1 MIKPIDIS
9 GRSIGPGAP
18 CFIAAEIGINHNGDI
33 QLAHNMIDV
42 AADAGADAVKFQN
55 YRTED
60 FLSGRELTYTYISQG
75 HEVTESQWDMFK
87 RCELGAEALAKLR
100 RHCECRNLAF
110 FSTPTSEAGIEQLV
124 RLGAHLLKNGSD
136 YLVHLPLIRKMA
148 QSGLPTVLST
158 GMATVEEIED
168 AVQAFRNAGGRD
180 LILLHCTSSYP
191 TPRVDV
197 NLRRIPELQKRFG
210 CPVGLSDHT
219 DGTTAAIGSVA
230 LGACMIEKHFTTDKS
245 LPGPDQHFSVAPQEF
260 RALVRAVR
268 ELQEQMGT
276 AEIRPTPSEE
286 KGRREFRLSCV
297 AARNLPA
304 GHTLEGVDIAFRRP
318 GDGLP
323 PKQADRLVGCQ
334 LVLPVC
340 AGDQLTLEKV
350 RRERNGE

>member
-87 RCELGAEALAKLR
+87 RCELGAEALAELR
-100 RHCECRNLAF
+100 RHCECRNLVF

-158 GMATVEEIED
+158 GMATVEEIDD

-191 TPRVDV
+191 P
-197 NLRRIPELQKRFG
+197 
-210 CPVGLSDHT
+210 
-219 DGTTAAIGSVA
+219 
-230 LGACMIEKHFTTDKS
+230 
-245 LPGPDQHFSVAPQEF
+245 PQ
-260 RALVRAVR
+260 
-268 ELQEQMGT
+268 
-276 AEIRPTPSEE
+276 
-286 KGRREFRLSCV
+286 
-297 AARNLPA
+297 
-304 GHTLEGVDIAFRRP
+304 
-318 GDGLP
+318 
-323 PKQADRLVGCQ
+323 
-334 LVLPVC
+334 
-340 AGDQLTLEKV
+340 
-350 RRERNGE
+350 

>member
-87 RCELGAEALAKLR
+87 RCELGAEALAELR
-100 RHCECRNLAF
+100 RHCECRNLVF
-110 FSTPTSEAGIEQLV
+110 FSTPTSEAGVEQLV
-124 RLGAHLLKNGSD
+124 RFGAHLLKNGSD
-136 YLVHLPLIRKMA
+136 YLVHLPLIRAMA
-148 QSGLPTVLST
+148 ATGIPTVLST
-158 GMATVEEIED
+158 GMATLEEIDD
-168 AVQAFRNAGGRD
+168 AVHAFRDAGGRD

-191 TPRVDV
+191 TPPIEV
-197 NLRRIPELQKRFG
+197 NLRNIPALRERFG
-210 CPVGLSDHT
+210 CPIGFSDHS
-219 DGTTAAIGSVA
+219 DGITAAIGSVA
-230 LGACMIEKHFTTDKS
+230 LGSCMVEKHFTLDKYS
-245 LPGPDQHFSVAPQEF
+245 PGPDHRFSADPAELA
-260 RALVRAVR
+260 ALVRGVR
-268 ELQEQMGT
+268 MLEMQLGDGEVGPT
-276 AEIRPTPSEE
+276 ASEAE
-286 KGRREFRLSCV
+286 GRREFRLSCV

-304 GHTLEGVDIAFRRP
+304 GHTLEGVDIFFRRP

-323 PKQADRLVGCQ
+323 PRMAPQLIGRSLTRAVGVGEQ
-334 LVLPVC
+334 LGFPEVS
-340 AGDQLTLEKV
+340 
-350 RRERNGE
+350 